1 MAKETASENEG
12 WCSMTRSYPLTDA
25 HRLCAYRRTALPTKG
40 HGGVWI
46 KTVIGIR
53 RTKIIHKFIIFT
65 HFGSKKAGCGEL
77 ETMAGYVE
85 VSDEDRRWASNT
97 HNEVIS

>member
-1 MAKETASENEG
+1 MAKETAIENEG
-12 WCSMTRSYPLTDA
+12 WCSMTRSYPLTDT

-65 HFGSKKAGCGEL
+65 HFGSRKLDVVKL
-77 ETMAGYVE
+77 NDMAGYVE